1 MIIKQ
6 LEDVIDFARN
16 GASIKQSD
24 GQGGYPITRIETIW
38 NKTIDQDRF
47 GFADISDDEL
57 VNYEKYLLESGDILM
72 THINSPKHLGKC
84 AMYEGTPSKL
94 IHGMNLICIRA
105 RTDES
110 YPRYLKYYLNSKDF
124 KNQLPKI
131 SNQSVN
137 QASFSASKLK
147 KLKIPIPPL
156 DQQKKIAA
164 ILDAADAYRQKTKA
178 LIEKYDE
185 LTQSLFLEMFGDPV
199 TNPKGWE
206 QKKLVEVTSKI
217 GSGATPR
224 GGKEAYKEKGISLIR
239 SMNVY
244 DNKFKYENLAFIDK
258 QQAER
263 LKNVIV
269 EEGDVLFNITGASI
283 CRSTVVPNEILPA
296 RVNQHVSILRPIQS
310 MITSTFLSRFLISE
324 NVKIKLLGVGLGGGA
339 VMEAITK
346 EQLQN
351 FNVIVPDLDL
361 QSQFTRSVQAIE
373 TQRIQAQTSLSKAED
388 LFNSLLQRAFK
399 GELV

>member
-94 IHGMNLICIRA
+94 IHGMNLLCIRA

-110 YPRYLKYYLNSKDF
+110 YPKYLKYYLNSKDF

-147 KLKIPIPPL
+147 KLKIPLPPL

-206 QKKLVEVTSKI
+206 VKSLGSVLSIKHGFAFKSEYFAKKGEHKLL
-217 GSGATPR
+217 TP
-224 GGKEAYKEKGISLIR
+224 GNFFEKGGYRELGEKQKFYVGSIPEEYVLSKGDILTAMTEQAAGLLGSVLIVPE
-239 SMNVY
+239 SS
-244 DNKFKYENLAFIDK
+244 KYLHN
-258 QQAER
+258 QR
-263 LKNVIV
+263 LGLLELKTRLIPEYIYTV
-269 EEGDVLFNITGASI
+269 FNQPSIRKRIHVDATGTKV
-283 CRSTVVPNEILPA
+283 R
-296 RVNQHVSILRPIQS
+296 H
-310 MITSTFLSRFLISE
+310 TSPKKIMKIE
-324 NVKIKLLGVGLGGGA
+324 VGIPPIKLQEQFVNSL
-339 VMEAITK
+339 K
-346 EQLQN
+346 EINEQK
-351 FNVIVPDLDL
+351 FNLKV
-361 QSQFTRSVQAIE
+361 TE
-373 TQRIQAQTSLSKAED
+373 GKAED